1 VHYYYPSSQILV
13 QNIQHQLITLQLA
26 LELISIIC
34 IQDNTEDD
42 GWEDGDETMED
53 DEEVI
58 EEQLNGGDDDLD
70 NAILED
76 MAATG
81 ETSTSAD
88 LALLKNNPI
97 LHMLIHQVFP
107 QLIKLGST
115 TKISYPPQET
125 PAKYSPH
132 SIESTII
139 NAFSSTHLRAIE
151 CLNNFLL
158 TMNELPSKFWF
169 KEKKEDAQNAWVW
182 LFQTAGGVAG
192 SGVAVGDEEPGQQL
206 RGAVLEAIVG
216 CLWALARGLGQDIV
230 SN

>member
-1 VHYYYPSSQILV
+1 MV
-13 QNIQHQLITLQLA
+13 QKVQERLTTLQLA
-26 LELISIIC
+26 LELISNIC
-34 IQDNTEDD
+34 IQDNTDDD
-42 GWEDGDETMED
+42 GWEDGDATMED
-53 DEEVI
+53 DDEELP
-58 EEQLNGGDDDLD
+58 EEMLNGGDDDLD
-70 NAILED
+70 NSILED

-81 ETSTSAD
+81 ETSNTAD

-107 QLIKLGST
+107 QLIKLGTT

-125 PAKYSPH
+125 PAKYAPQ
-132 SIESTII
+132 SIESSII
-139 NAFSSTHLRAIE
+139 NAFSNTHLRAIE

-158 TMNELPSKFWF
+158 TMNDLPSKFWF
-169 KEKKEDAQNAWVW
+169 KEKKEDAQNAWTW

-192 SGVAVGDEEPGQQL
+192 SGVAVGDEEEGQEL

-230 SN
+230 SCL